1 MSPKINHTSAGN
13 FFLKRRL
20 PKPFNRFKKSISRKD
35 TGTMGYTHVKK
46 KSQFLPCSICKKHK
60 MNLRSKYNS

>member
-46 KSQFLPCSICKKHK
+46 KKSILTLQYMQKTQNEPKI
-60 MNLRSKYNS
+60 

>member
-13 FFLKRRL
+13 FFFKEVYQDHLIDL
-20 PKPFNRFKKSISRKD
+20 KKSISRKD

-46 KSQFLPCSICKKHK
+46 KKKSILTLQYMQKTQNEPKI
-60 MNLRSKYNS
+60 